1 MYDALYLNR
10 YGDTRGNPIECHS
23 MCTLFFGEQFLTL
36 AVNGIHTINHVI
48 NIPIF
53 GALYTRHIFK
63 LNYHI
68 IFGPC

>member
-1 MYDALYLNR
+1 MRSISIVTVTPEETRLNA
-10 YGDTRGNPIECHS
+10 NS